1 MLLRGKATEDQLQF
15 NPEIEKSAKSNWKKA
30 KAKKKQGAQSN
41 SLHSGSQHAPISDTP
56 FKMDDNSTNTNDEQ
70 TNPPRMTLG
79 DYAMYQGPR
88 HYSSIV
94 IPHTIRVVEIKPAF
108 LNLISA
114 HQFSGK
120 DYEDPYAHLDNF
132 YELVA
137 TMGYTDNEREAAYM
151 MMFSFSLVGEAR
163 EWLKS
168 HPTQS
173 LTNWNDLESKFLTRF
188 FPPARYVHAKFEIS
202 TFRQGADEA
211 FYEAWERFQV
221 LLRKCLN
228 HGFEDVDQLNI
239 FCNGLKPETKMI
251 LDVAAGGTMMD
262 VDAEQA
268 TRIITYPTGSSMS
281 LWQVWV
287 QKQSSGAGLDNALPV
302 PIQTHCHPYLPLHLS
317 ELNKS
322 LCYSRLTKGID

>member
-15 NPEIEKSAKSNWKKA
+15 NPEIEKSAKSNRKKA
-30 KAKKKQGAQSN
+30 KAKKKQGAQS
-41 SLHSGSQHAPISDTP
+41 SSQQTTIPDTQSV
-56 FKMDDNSTNTNDEQ
+56 KMDDTNTPPGNTER
-70 TNPPRMTLG
+70 TNPPRRTLG

-88 HYSSIV
+88 HYSNIV
-94 IPHTIRVVEIKPAF
+94 IPHTARTVEIKPTF

-120 DYEDPYAHLDNF
+120 DYEYPYAHLDKF

-137 TMGYTDNEREAAYM
+137 TMGYNDNEREAAYM
-151 MMFSFSLVGEAR
+151 MLFPFSLV
-163 EWLKS
+163 
-168 HPTQS
+168 
-173 LTNWNDLESKFLTRF
+173 
-188 FPPARYVHAKFEIS
+188 ARYVHAKFEIS

-221 LLRKCLN
+221 LLRKCPN

-251 LDVAAGGTMMD
+251 LDAAAGGTMMA

-268 TRIITYPTGSSMS
+268 TRIITALLSTDRQAQHNRGS
-281 LWQVWV
+281 V
-287 QKQSSGAGLDNALPV
+287 QKRGMLD
-302 PIQTHCHPYLPLHLS
+302 
-317 ELNKS
+317 LNTSDAILTQNKIPTQQIEA
-322 LCYSRLTKGID
+322 LTKQMSKLPQQLHAVQSTPGQ